1 VGVTVGRVAHID
13 PGRLR
18 RILSVVD
25 LLRDATAE
33 AALMPALLPALLRVV
48 PADSVICAVQSPAAP
63 ATWTSPGELLTPA
76 AAMEFEQ
83 HAADDPLVTH
93 TRAGSGEPVRRSD
106 LQTRARY
113 RALGTY
119 ARVYRSVGAD
129 HQLALAFPAGPGRS
143 ACLAFNRSCRDF
155 TDDDVALATVLRP
168 RMATTMTRLA
178 PTPLRDPLTARQTE
192 IVELLC
198 AGHTNHQIAHRL
210 GISPRTVDKHLELA
224 YTKLHA
230 HGLGR
235 VTLAAQWHAEHQ
247 PT

>member
-1 VGVTVGRVAHID
+1 VGVTVGRVVRTELQ
-13 PGRLR
+13 RLR
-18 RILSVVD
+18 RILAVVD
-25 LLRDATAE
+25 LLSDATAE
-33 AALMPALLPALLRVV
+33 VALLPALLPALIRVV
-48 PADSVICAVQSPAAP
+48 PADSVICAVQSPTSP
-63 ATWTSPGELLTPA
+63 VTWTWPGELLTPA
-76 AAMEFEQ
+76 AAMEFE
-83 HAADDPLVTH
+83 HLAADDPLVTH
-93 TRAGSGEPVRRSD
+93 TRTGSGEPVRRSD

-119 ARVYRSVGAD
+119 ARVYRPVGAD

-143 ACLAFNRSCRDF
+143 ACLAFNRSHTDF
-155 TDDDVALATVLRP
+155 SDDDVALATVLRP
-168 RMATTMTRLA
+168 RLATAMTRLA
-178 PTPLRDPLTARQTE
+178 PTPLHDPLTARQTE